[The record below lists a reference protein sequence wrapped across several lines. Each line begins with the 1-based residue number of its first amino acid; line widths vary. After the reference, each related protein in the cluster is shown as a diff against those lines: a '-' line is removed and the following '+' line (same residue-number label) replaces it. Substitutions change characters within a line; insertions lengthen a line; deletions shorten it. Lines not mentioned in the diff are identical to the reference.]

1 MSCKWQRE
9 VERREKR
16 ETRLYTNTGDII
28 RDILSKYN
36 CPALDEL
43 NTSLLTK
50 TDKEKLRKALI
61 KRGYNEKTLK
71 MIYNL

>member
-16 ETRLYTNTGDII
+16 ETRLYTNTEV
-28 RDILSKYN
+28 K
-36 CPALDEL
+36 
-43 NTSLLTK
+43 
-50 TDKEKLRKALI
+50 